1 MATIEK
7 RTTGDGKTSY
17 RVKIRMKGEK
27 PVTATFDKLT
37 DAKTWIS
44 QTETEIK
51 QGRYFQKSEGR
62 KHTLGELITDY
73 LPTIEKKKDYSN
85 AKRHLEWWKERI
97 GEKFI
102 ADVTPALLSQI
113 KDELANGITPQGK
126 KRSPATVN
134 RYLISLSGV
143 LAKAAGE
150 QEYIETSPMTKVK
163 KLDEPEGRIRFLSE
177 QERDALLDACR
188 NSRSKQLYPITVL
201 ALSTGMRRGE
211 ILSIRWR
218 DVDFDRKRIVLYD
231 TKNGSSRQ
239 VPLAGAA
246 TEELKSMLAAKKAA
260 KVQTLKPVGDDLV
273 FPGKMGEPVDFRDA
287 WETAVKKAKIDNF
300 RFHDCRHTAASY
312 LAMNGA
318 TLLELSQILGH
329 KTLAMVKRYAH
340 LTEQHLHNVVERMN
354 TAFLSGQGNGKGAA

>member
-7 RTTGDGKTSY
+7 RTALDGKTSY

-27 PVTATFDKLT
+27 PVTGTFDKLT

-51 QGRYFQKSEGR
+51 QGRYFQKAEGK
-62 KHTLGELITDY
+62 KHTLGDLITEY
-73 LPTIEKKKDYSN
+73 LPTIEKAKDYSN
-85 AKRHLEWWKERI
+85 AKRHLEWWKARI
-97 GEKFI
+97 GDKYI
-102 ADVTPALLSQI
+102 ADVTPAVLSTI
-113 KDELANGITPQGK
+113 KSELANGMTPQGK
-126 KRSPATVN
+126 KRAPATVN
-134 RYLISLSGV
+134 RYLISVSSV

-150 QEYIETSPMTKVK
+150 QGYIEINPMSRVK
-163 KLDEPEGRIRFLSE
+163 KLDEPEGRIRYLSE
-177 QERDALLDACR
+177 EERDALLDACR
-188 NSRSKQLYPITVL
+188 NSRSKQLYPIIVL

-211 ILSIRWR
+211 ILSIRWK
-218 DVDFDRKRIVLYD
+218 DVDFDRKRIVIHD
-231 TKNGSSRQ
+231 TKNGESRQ

-246 TEELKSMLAAKKAA
+246 TEELKKLLAEKKAA
-260 KVQTLKPVGDDLV
+260 KVQELKPVGDELL
-273 FPGKMGEPVDFRDA
+273 FPGKTGDPVDIRDA
-287 WETAVKKAKIDNF
+287 FETAVRKAKIENF

-329 KTLAMVKRYAH
+329 KTLSMVKRYAH

-354 TAFLSGQGNGKGAA
+354 TAFLSGQDKKA

>member
-7 RTTGDGKTSY
+7 RSTQDGKTSY

-51 QGRYFQKSEGR
+51 QGRYFQKAEGK
-62 KHTLGELITDY
+62 KHTLGELITEY
-73 LPTIEKKKDYSN
+73 LPTIENKKDYSN
-85 AKRHLEWWKERI
+85 AKRHLEWWKARI
-97 GEKFI
+97 GDKYI
-102 ADVTPALLSQI
+102 ADVTPALISTV
-113 KDELANGITPQGK
+113 KSELANGMTPQGK

-134 RYLISLSGV
+134 RYLISISSVLS
-143 LAKAAGE
+143 KAAGE
-150 QEYIETSPMTKVK
+150 QGYIEVNPMSRVK

-177 QERDALLDACR
+177 QERDALLDACMV
-188 NSRSKQLYPITVL
+188 SRSKQLYPITIL

-218 DVDFDRKRIVLYD
+218 DVDFDRKRIVIHD

-239 VPLAGAA
+239 VPMAGTAA
-246 TEELKSMLAAKKAA
+246 EELKRLLAIKKSE
-260 KVQTLKPVGDDLV
+260 KVQMLKPIGDEFV
-273 FPGKMGEPVDFRDA
+273 FPGKSGEPVDIRDA
-287 WETAVKKAKIDNF
+287 WETAVKKAKIENF

-329 KTLAMVKRYAH
+329 KTLSMVKRYAH

-354 TAFLSGQGNGKGAA
+354 TAFLSK